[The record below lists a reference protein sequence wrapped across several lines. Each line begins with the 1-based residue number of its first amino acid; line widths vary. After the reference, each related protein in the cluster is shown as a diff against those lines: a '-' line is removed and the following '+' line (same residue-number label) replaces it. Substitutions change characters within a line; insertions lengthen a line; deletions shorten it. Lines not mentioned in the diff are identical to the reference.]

1 VSDAAAT
8 ADLRLDR
15 DVSITMRDGVRLAA
29 DVYRPGYA
37 TRTEPAPTILVRSTY
52 DKAGPKPVIE
62 PERFV
67 AHGYAV
73 VIQDVRGRYASEGE
87 FYHGIN
93 EVADG
98 YDTLNWIASQPWSDG
113 KIGMTGISYL
123 AAVQTAAACS
133 GNEHLRSLMH
143 IFAPADYYKCGHRQG
158 GNAALYMV
166 PITFMFAATSKE
178 AQNDPVLKAT
188 CEEAFANSVAWLAR
202 LPLKRGLNP
211 LSRAPKIEDWL
222 LDIMTHPDYGDFW
235 TSVVLWQPCEY
246 VDQHADIPG
255 YFVGGWYD
263 MYREEEFYEL
273 LAPTKQGP
281 IRLLIGPWTHLNFHV
296 PSGSSAGDV
305 EFGPDAAFGSNELF
319 ALQLEWFDATLKG
332 APPRRDAQPV
342 RIFVMGGGDGHRTP
356 EGKLYHGGHWR
367 GESEWPL
374 ERRRETAYF
383 LHADGTLRTEAPES
397 APPTSY
403 VSDPGDPV
411 PTVGGVHYFLKPN
424 WELSVP
430 YGPQNQREQQG
441 LPFSHTH
448 LPLSSRHDVITFQT
462 PALSADLEVTGT
474 PRVILWVSSSARD
487 TDFIGRLIDV
497 YPPNADY
504 PDGYAM
510 NLSEGI
516 LRMRYRESFRTP
528 TLIVPDQVYRIEI
541 DLYATSNLFQRGHRL
556 RVDIASSS
564 FPAYDVNSNTG
575 GPLLDA
581 RELPLIA
588 INSVYHD
595 REHQSQL
602 VLPVIPAAC

>member
-1 VSDAAAT
+1 MSDAAAT
-8 ADLRLDR
+8 AELRLDR
-15 DVSITMRDGVRLAA
+15 DVWITMQDGVRLAA
-29 DVYRPGYA
+29 DVYRPGTA
-37 TRTEPAPTILVRSTY
+37 GRTEPAPTILVRSTY
-52 DKAGPKPVIE
+52 DKADPEPDIE

-87 FYHGIN
+87 FYHGSN

-98 YDTLNWIASQPWSDG
+98 YDTLNWIAAQPWSNG

-133 GNEHLRSLMH
+133 GNEHLSSLMH
-143 IFAPADYYKCGHRQG
+143 IFAPADYYKCGHRQR

-178 AQNDPVLKAT
+178 AQNDPVLRAT

-235 TSVVLWQPCEY
+235 TNVVLWQPCEY

-273 LAPTKQGP
+273 LAPTKRGP

-305 EFGPDAAFGSNELF
+305 EFGPDAAFGSDELF

-332 APPRRDAQPV
+332 APPQRDAQPV

-383 LHADGTLRTEAPES
+383 LHADGTLRTKAPE
-397 APPTSY
+397 AARPTSY
-403 VSDPGDPV
+403 VSDPRDPV
-411 PTVGGVHYFLKPN
+411 PTVGGVHYFLRPN
-424 WELSVP
+424 WKLYVP
-430 YGPQNQREQQG
+430 YGPQDQREQEG
-441 LPFSHTH
+441 LAFSHTN
-448 LPLSSRHDVITFQT
+448 LPLSSRHDLITFQT
-462 PALSADLEVTGT
+462 TALTADLEVTGT

-528 TLIVPDQVYRIEI
+528 TLIVPEQIYRIEI

-581 RELPLIA
+581 RESPLVA